1 MNFQNLEYFLVVADE
16 GNVTRAAEKLH
27 LSQQALSVQMKRLEE
42 ELGSVLFLR
51 RPAFRLTY
59 AGECFREEARKMLN
73 LKHQSETMLE
83 DIRGDMRGRLR
94 IGVSYSRGRAI
105 LPIVLPEFTKAYP
118 LVDLSIV
125 EDNPSAFET
134 MLLQG
139 ELDVILN
146 FLPFESPKIRELP
159 LFKERIF
166 TVIPKA
172 LLRRLYG
179 DLSDSVAEEFRE
191 TGDLRLLSAL
201 PFILLRKGEHI
212 RAAADRKFSADE
224 VVPEIRIETSNTQTA
239 IALASQGMGAAV
251 VHEIFLQT
259 ISSLNAEQ
267 RDSLYIIPI
276 KGVEPDTIGIGFPAE
291 GYIPK
296 ATRDFI
302 TLCEKRLREFTYK
315 G

>member
-42 ELGSVLFLR
+42 ELGSELFVR
-51 RPAFRLTY
+51 RPTLRLTY

-73 LKHQSETMLE
+73 LKHQSETMLL
-83 DIRGDMRGRLR
+83 DIRGDQRGRLR

-105 LPIVLPEFTKAYP
+105 LPIVLPEFAKIYP

-125 EDNPSAFET
+125 EDNPTAFET

-146 FLPFESPKIRELP
+146 FLPFESPQIRELP
-159 LFKERIF
+159 LFQERIF
-166 TVIPKA
+166 TVIPKT
-172 LLRRLYG
+172 LLQKAYG
-179 DLSDSVAEEFRE
+179 GLADAVVEEFRK
-191 TGDLRLLSAL
+191 TGDLKLLSRM

-224 VVPEIRIETSNTQTA
+224 VIPEIRIETSNTQTA
-239 IALASQGMGAAV
+239 ITLAAKGMGVAI

-259 ISSLNAEQ
+259 TALPETPESGG
-267 RDSLYIIPI
+267 LYFIPI
-276 KGVEPDTIGIGFPAE
+276 KGAAPDTIGIGFPAD
-291 GYIPK
+291 GYVPK

-302 TLCEKRLREFTYK
+302 SLCRELLKDFTYR

>member
-42 ELGSVLFLR
+42 ELGSELFLR

-73 LKHQSETMLE
+73 LKHQSETMLL

-146 FLPFESPKIRELP
+146 FLPFGSPMIRELP
-159 LFKERIF
+159 LFRERIF
-166 TVIPKA
+166 TVIPKT
-172 LLRRLYG
+172 LLQKAYG
-179 DLSDSVAEEFRE
+179 DLADAVAEEFRE
-191 TGDLRLLSAL
+191 TGDLGLLSRM

-212 RAAADRKFSADE
+212 RAAADRKFAADE

-239 IALASQGMGAAV
+239 ITLAAQGMGVAI
-251 VHEIFLQT
+251 VHEIFLKT
-259 ISSLNAEQ
+259 TALPETPESGG
-267 RDSLYIIPI
+267 LYFIPI
-276 KGVEPDTIGIGFPAE
+276 KGADPDTIGIGFPAE

-302 TLCEKRLREFTYK
+302 ELCRNLLKDFTYV

>member
-1 MNFQNLEYFLVVADE
+1 MNFQNLEYFLVVAE
-16 GNVTRAAEKLH
+16 EENVTRAAEKLH

-42 ELGSVLFLR
+42 ELGCELFTR
-51 RPAFRLTY
+51 RPALRLTY
-59 AGECFREEARKMLN
+59 AGELFREEARKMLN

-83 DIRGDMRGRLR
+83 DIRGDQRGRLR

-105 LPIVLPEFTKAYP
+105 LPIVLPEFSKIYP

-125 EDNPSAFET
+125 EDNPTAFET

-139 ELDVILN
+139 ELDVIVN
-146 FLPFESPKIRELP
+146 FLPFESPQIRELP

-166 TVIPKA
+166 TVIPKT
-172 LLRRLYG
+172 LLKNVYG
-179 DLSDSVAEEFRE
+179 ELADAVVTEFQK
-191 TGDLRLLSAL
+191 TGDLKLLSRM

-224 VVPEIRIETSNTQTA
+224 VIPEIRIETSNTQTA
-239 IALASQGMGAAV
+239 ISLAAKGMGVAI

-259 ISSLNAEQ
+259 TALPETPESGG
-267 RDSLYIIPI
+267 LYFIPI
-276 KGVEPDTIGIGFPAE
+276 KGAAPDTIGIGFPAD
-291 GYIPK
+291 GYVPK

-302 TLCEKRLREFTYK
+302 SLCRELLKDFTYRE
-315 G
+315 